1 MNVNIAAGLVQGA
14 SGVSEYAQN
23 LQERQLRVAIANQQ
37 RQMGEI
43 QLQEYRQNAPLRQQT
58 EELKFQQYEAQVRQ
72 MQANTA
78 RQTTYDAFRLFDA
91 DGNPGHLNNAL
102 QILKNN
108 PVAQSWTGGAVRFDQ
123 VTSADAKLLQQSG
136 VKDVQGFL
144 SHPELMR
151 SVAVVTGQDGTKTL
165 VDMNQLKA
173 GMGYTQFME
182 DEELDRMSKRALML
196 KRMQTGSTV
205 DKETQADRV
214 IKQLMEEDPTLSYT
228 DAYRLYK
235 NPNPNKKSG
244 TTQLE
249 RAAEQL
255 RADNPDM
262 TYEESL
268 TQAATISSPTGKQKD
283 MQAADEAKT
292 ALDEQFGGSFL
303 SADLS
308 DPKIRSK
315 AEPLV
320 RRIEQFSGAE
330 MDATQKKR
338 VAEIRQLITLGK
350 GGSEL
355 TSAETGPLD
364 SLLRDGRKYISDNI
378 EGTDATA
385 AYQAYRNLVR
395 NALFGASLTNNEQ
408 AEFDKAFGTLKEQTG
423 PVLAKLRT
431 QMQMLQDELGAIYDS
446 GDEYVMKYRL
456 GMDSDRLVQ
465 VMNALDQRLEMFD
478 NQAPEG
484 TEVTVPAQAPKKLSK
499 EESLAKARELLK

>member
-23 LQERQLRVAIANQQ
+23 LQERQLRVAMADQQ

-43 QLQEYRQNAPLRQQT
+43 QLQEYKQNAPLRQQT

-72 MQANTA
+72 MQATTA
-78 RQTTYDAFRLFDA
+78 RNTVYDAFKLFDA
-91 DGNPGHLNNAL
+91 DGNAGHLNNAL
-102 QILKNN
+102 QLLKNN

-123 VTSADAKLLQQSG
+123 VTSADAKLLQQAG
-136 VKDVQGFL
+136 IKDVQGFL
-144 SHPELMR
+144 SHPGMLK
-151 SVAVVTGQDGTKTL
+151 SLAVVTGQDGTKTL

-173 GMGYTQFME
+173 GMGYTQYME
-182 DEELDRMSKRALML
+182 DEELDRMAKRALML
-196 KRMQTGSTV
+196 KRLQLGGTV
-205 DKETQADRV
+205 EKETQADRV

-235 NPNPNKKSG
+235 NPNPRSG
-244 TTQLE
+244 STQLE
-249 RAAEQL
+249 RTAEEL
-255 RADNPDM
+255 RKSNPDM

-315 AEPLV
+315 AEPFV

-338 VAEIRQLITLGK
+338 VAEIRQLITLGQA
-350 GGSEL
+350 GSEL

-431 QMQMLQDELGAIYDS
+431 QLQMLQDELGAIYDS

-484 TEVTVPAQAPKKLSK
+484 TEVIVPAQAPKKLSK

>member
-23 LQERQLRVAIANQQ
+23 LQERQQRLAMANQQ
-37 RQMGEI
+37 RLMGEI
-43 QLQEYRQNAPLRQQT
+43 QLQEFNQNAPLRQQT

-78 RQTTYDAFRLFDA
+78 RQTTYDAFRLYDA

-102 QILKNN
+102 QLLKNN
-108 PVAQSWTGGAVRFDQ
+108 PVAQSWVGGAVRFDQ
-123 VTSADAKLLQQSG
+123 VTSADAKLLQQAG
-136 VKDVQGFL
+136 IKDVQGFL
-144 SHPELMR
+144 QHPEMTR
-151 SVAVVTGQDGTKTL
+151 SIAVLTNAEGEKTL

-173 GMGYTQFME
+173 GMGYTQYME
-182 DEELDRMSKRALML
+182 DAELDRMAKRALML
-196 KRMQTGSTV
+196 KRLQAGGTV
-205 DKETQADRV
+205 EKETQADRV

-235 NPNPNKKSG
+235 NPNPRSG
-244 TTQLE
+244 STQLE
-249 RAAEQL
+249 RTAEKL
-255 RADNPDM
+255 RESNPDM

-268 TQAATISSPTGKQKD
+268 TQASMVSSPTGKQKD

-292 ALDEQFGGSFL
+292 ALDDLFGGSFL

-308 DPKIRSK
+308 DPKVRSK
-315 AEPLV
+315 AEPFV

-330 MDATQKKR
+330 MDTTQKKR
-338 VAEIRQLITLGK
+338 VAEIRQLVTLGK
-350 GGSEL
+350 SGSEL
-355 TSAETGPLD
+355 TPAETGPLD

-431 QMQMLQDELGAIYDS
+431 QLQMLQDELGAIYDS

-484 TEVTVPAQAPKKLSK
+484 TEVIVPTQAPKKLSK

>member
-23 LQERQLRVAIANQQ
+23 LQERQQRLAMANQQ

-43 QLQEYRQNAPLRQQT
+43 QLQEYKQNAPLRQQT

-72 MQANTA
+72 MQATTA
-78 RQTTYDAFRLFDA
+78 RNTVYDAFKLFDA
-91 DGNPGHLNNAL
+91 DGNAGHLNNAL
-102 QILKNN
+102 QLLKNN

-182 DEELDRMSKRALML
+182 DEELDRMAKRALML
-196 KRMQTGSTV
+196 KRLQLGGTV
-205 DKETQADRV
+205 EKETQADRV
-214 IKQLMEEDPTLSYT
+214 IKQLMDEDPTLSYT

-235 NPNPNKKSG
+235 NPNPRSG
-244 TTQLE
+244 STQLE
-249 RAAEQL
+249 RTAEEL
-255 RADNPDM
+255 RKSNPDM

-308 DPKIRSK
+308 DPKVRSK
-315 AEPLV
+315 AEPFV

-350 GGSEL
+350 SGSEL

-431 QMQMLQDELGAIYDS
+431 QLQMLQDELGAIYDS

-484 TEVTVPAQAPKKLSK
+484 TEVIVPAQAPKKLSK

>member
-23 LQERQLRVAIANQQ
+23 LQERQQRLAMANQQ

-43 QLQEYRQNAPLRQQT
+43 QLQEYKQNAPLRQQT
-58 EELKFQQYEAQVRQ
+58 EELKLQQYEAQVRD
-72 MQANTA
+72 MQAKFAKSTI
-78 RQTTYDAFRLFDA
+78 FDA
-91 DGNPGHLNNAL
+91 LQLFEGDGNPGHLNNAL
-102 QILKNN
+102 QLLKNN
-108 PVAQSWTGGAVRFDQ
+108 PVAQSWVGGAVRFDQ
-123 VTSADAKLLQQSG
+123 VSTADAKLLQQAG
-136 VKDVQGFL
+136 IKDVQGFL
-144 SHPELMR
+144 QHPEMTR
-151 SVAVVTGQDGTKTL
+151 SIAVLTNAEGEKTL

-173 GMGYTQFME
+173 GMGYTNYMQ
-182 DEELDRMSKRALML
+182 DQELDRMAKRALML
-196 KRMQTGSTV
+196 KRLQLGGSV
-205 DKETQADRV
+205 EKETQADRV

-228 DAYRLYK
+228 DAYSLYK
-235 NPNPNKKSG
+235 NPNPRSG
-244 TTQLE
+244 STQLE
-249 RAAEQL
+249 RTAEEL
-255 RADNPDM
+255 RKNNPGM

-268 TQAATISSPTGKQKD
+268 TQASTVSSPTGKQKD

-292 ALDEQFGGSFL
+292 ALDDQFGGSFL

-320 RRIEQFSGAE
+320 RRIERFSGAE

-350 GGSEL
+350 AGSEL
-355 TSAETGPLD
+355 TPAETGPLD

-484 TEVTVPAQAPKKLSK
+484 TEVIVPTQAPKKLSK

>member
-23 LQERQLRVAIANQQ
+23 LQERQQRLAMANQQ
-37 RQMGEI
+37 RLMGEI
-43 QLQEYRQNAPLRQQT
+43 QLQEFNQNAPLRQQT

-102 QILKNN
+102 QLLKNN
-108 PVAQSWTGGAVRFDQ
+108 PVAQSWVGGAVRFDQ
-123 VTSADAKLLQQSG
+123 VTSADAKLLQQAG
-136 VKDVQGFL
+136 IKDVQGFL
-144 SHPELMR
+144 QHPEMTR
-151 SVAVVTGQDGTKTL
+151 SIAVLTNAEGEKTL

-173 GMGYTQFME
+173 GMGYTQYME

-196 KRMQTGSTV
+196 KRLQAGGTV
-205 DKETQADRV
+205 EKETQADRV

-235 NPNPNKKSG
+235 NPNPRSG
-244 TTQLE
+244 STQLE
-249 RAAEQL
+249 RTAEKL
-255 RADNPDM
+255 RESNPDI
-262 TYEESL
+262 TYEDSL
-268 TQAATISSPTGKQKD
+268 TQASMVSSPTGKQKD

-292 ALDEQFGGSFL
+292 ALDDQFGGSFL

-330 MDATQKKR
+330 MDTTQKKR

-350 GGSEL
+350 SGSEL
-355 TSAETGPLD
+355 TPAETGPLD

-484 TEVTVPAQAPKKLSK
+484 TEVIVPTQAPKKLSK

>member
-23 LQERQLRVAIANQQ
+23 LQERQQRLAIANQQ

-43 QLQEYRQNAPLRQQT
+43 QLQEYKQNAPLRQQT
-58 EELKFQQYEAQVRQ
+58 EELKFQQYEAQVRD
-72 MQANTA
+72 MQAKFAKSTVF
-78 RQTTYDAFRLFDA
+78 DAFQLFEG

-102 QILKNN
+102 QLLKNN
-108 PVAQSWTGGAVRFDQ
+108 PVAQSWVGGAVRFDQ
-123 VTSADAKLLQQSG
+123 VTSADAKLLQQAG
-136 VKDVQGFL
+136 IKDVQGFL
-144 SHPELMR
+144 QHPEMTR
-151 SVAVVTGQDGTKTL
+151 SIAVLTNAEGEKTL

-173 GMGYTQFME
+173 GMGYTNYMQ
-182 DEELDRMSKRALML
+182 DQELDRMAKRALML
-196 KRMQTGSTV
+196 KRLQLGGTV

-214 IKQLMEEDPTLSYT
+214 IKQLMEEDPTISYT

-235 NPNPNKKSG
+235 NPNPRSG
-244 TTQLE
+244 STQLE
-249 RAAEQL
+249 RTAEEL
-255 RADNPDM
+255 RKNNPGM

-268 TQAATISSPTGKQKD
+268 TQAARVSSPTGKQKD
-283 MQAADEAKT
+283 MQAADDAKT
-292 ALDEQFGGSFL
+292 ALDDQFGGSFL

-338 VAEIRQLITLGK
+338 VAEIRQLITLGQA
-350 GGSEL
+350 GSEL

-431 QMQMLQDELGAIYDS
+431 QLQMLQDELGAIYDS

>member
-23 LQERQLRVAIANQQ
+23 LQERQQRLAMANQQ
-37 RQMGEI
+37 RLMGEI
-43 QLQEYRQNAPLRQQT
+43 QLQEFNQNAPLRQQT

-102 QILKNN
+102 QLLKNN
-108 PVAQSWTGGAVRFDQ
+108 PVAQSWVGGAVRFDQ
-123 VTSADAKLLQQSG
+123 VTSADAKLLQQAG
-136 VKDVQGFL
+136 IKDVQGFL
-144 SHPELMR
+144 QHPEMTR
-151 SVAVVTGQDGTKTL
+151 SIAVLTNAEGEKTL

-173 GMGYTQFME
+173 GMGYTQYME
-182 DEELDRMSKRALML
+182 DEELDRMAKRALML
-196 KRMQTGSTV
+196 KRLQAGGTV
-205 DKETQADRV
+205 EKETQADRV

-235 NPNPNKKSG
+235 NPNPRSG
-244 TTQLE
+244 STQLE
-249 RAAEQL
+249 RTAEKL
-255 RADNPDM
+255 RESNPDM

-268 TQAATISSPTGKQKD
+268 TQASMVSSPTGKQKD

-292 ALDEQFGGSFL
+292 ALDDLFGGSFL

-308 DPKIRSK
+308 DPKVRSK
-315 AEPLV
+315 AEPFV

-330 MDATQKKR
+330 MDTTQKKR
-338 VAEIRQLITLGK
+338 VAEIRQLVTLGK
-350 GGSEL
+350 SGSEL
-355 TSAETGPLD
+355 TPAETGPLD

-431 QMQMLQDELGAIYDS
+431 QLQMLQDELGAIYDS

-484 TEVTVPAQAPKKLSK
+484 TEVIVPTQAPKKLSK

>member
-23 LQERQLRVAIANQQ
+23 LQERQQRLAMADQQ

-43 QLQEYRQNAPLRQQT
+43 QLQEYKQNAPLRQQT

-123 VTSADAKLLQQSG
+123 VTSADAKLLQQAG
-136 VKDVQGFL
+136 IKDVQGFL
-144 SHPELMR
+144 SHPDMLK
-151 SVAVVTGQDGTKTL
+151 SLAVVTGQDGSKTL

-173 GMGYTQFME
+173 GMGYTQYVE
-182 DEELDRMSKRALML
+182 DEELDRMAKRALML
-196 KRMQTGSTV
+196 KRLQTGGSV
-205 DKETQADRV
+205 EKETQADRV
-214 IKQLMEEDPTLSYT
+214 IRQLMEEDPTLSYT
-228 DAYRLYK
+228 DAYSLYK
-235 NPNPNKKSG
+235 NPNPRSG
-244 TTQLE
+244 STQLE
-249 RAAEQL
+249 RTAEEL
-255 RADNPDM
+255 RKNNPGM

-268 TQAATISSPTGKQKD
+268 TQAAMVSSPTGKQKD
-283 MQAADEAKT
+283 MQAADDAKA
-292 ALDEQFGGSFL
+292 ALDAQFGGSFL

-315 AEPLV
+315 AEPFV

-330 MDATQKKR
+330 MDTTQKKR

-350 GGSEL
+350 SGSEL

-408 AEFDKAFGTLKEQTG
+408 AEFDKAFGTLKEQAG

-484 TEVTVPAQAPKKLSK
+484 TEVIVPTQAPKKLSK

>member
-23 LQERQLRVAIANQQ
+23 LQERQQRLAMANQQ

-43 QLQEYRQNAPLRQQT
+43 QLQEYKQNAPLRQQT

-72 MQANTA
+72 MQATTA
-78 RQTTYDAFRLFDA
+78 RNTVYDAFKLFDA
-91 DGNPGHLNNAL
+91 DGNAGHLNNAL
-102 QILKNN
+102 QLLKNN

-249 RAAEQL
+249 RTAEQL

-283 MQAADEAKT
+283 MQAADDAKA
-292 ALDEQFGGSFL
+292 ALDAQFGGSFL

-315 AEPLV
+315 AEPFV
-320 RRIEQFSGAE
+320 RRIEQFSGAK

-350 GGSEL
+350 AGSEL

-378 EGTDATA
+378 EGTDATS

-484 TEVTVPAQAPKKLSK
+484 TEVIVPAQAPKKLSK

>member
-23 LQERQLRVAIANQQ
+23 LQERQQRLAMANQQ
-37 RQMGEI
+37 RLMGEI
-43 QLQEYRQNAPLRQQT
+43 QLQEFNQNAPLRQQT

-78 RQTTYDAFRLFDA
+78 RQTTYDAFRLYDA

-102 QILKNN
+102 QLLKNN
-108 PVAQSWTGGAVRFDQ
+108 PVAQSWVGGAVRFDQ
-123 VTSADAKLLQQSG
+123 VTSADAKLLQQAG
-136 VKDVQGFL
+136 IKDVQGFL
-144 SHPELMR
+144 QHPEMTR
-151 SVAVVTGQDGTKTL
+151 SIAVLTNAEGEKTL

-173 GMGYTQFME
+173 GMGYTQYME
-182 DEELDRMSKRALML
+182 DEELDRMAKRALML
-196 KRMQTGSTV
+196 KRLQAGGTV
-205 DKETQADRV
+205 EKETQADRV

-235 NPNPNKKSG
+235 NPNPRSG
-244 TTQLE
+244 STQLE
-249 RAAEQL
+249 RTAEKL
-255 RADNPDM
+255 RESNPDM

-268 TQAATISSPTGKQKD
+268 TQASMVSSPTGKQKD

-292 ALDEQFGGSFL
+292 ALDDLFGGSFL

-308 DPKIRSK
+308 DPKVRSK
-315 AEPLV
+315 AEPFV

-330 MDATQKKR
+330 MDTTQKKR
-338 VAEIRQLITLGK
+338 VAEIRQLVTLGK
-350 GGSEL
+350 SGSEL
-355 TSAETGPLD
+355 TPAETGPLD

-431 QMQMLQDELGAIYDS
+431 QLQMLQDELGAIYDS

-484 TEVTVPAQAPKKLSK
+484 TEVIVPTQAPKKLSK

>member
-23 LQERQLRVAIANQQ
+23 LQERQQRLAMANQQ

-43 QLQEYRQNAPLRQQT
+43 QLQEYKQNAPLRQQT

-72 MQANTA
+72 MQATTA
-78 RQTTYDAFRLFDA
+78 RNTVYDAFKLFDA
-91 DGNPGHLNNAL
+91 DGNAGHLNNAL
-102 QILKNN
+102 QLLKNN

-144 SHPELMR
+144 SHPELTR

-182 DEELDRMSKRALML
+182 DEELDRMAKRVLML
-196 KRMQTGSTV
+196 KRLQLGGTV
-205 DKETQADRV
+205 EKETQADRV
-214 IKQLMEEDPTLSYT
+214 IKQLMDEDPTLSYT

-235 NPNPNKKSG
+235 NPNPRSG
-244 TTQLE
+244 STQLE
-249 RAAEQL
+249 RTAEEL
-255 RADNPDM
+255 RKSNPDM

-308 DPKIRSK
+308 DPKVRTK
-315 AEPLV
+315 AEPYI

-330 MDATQKKR
+330 MDTSQKKR

-350 GGSEL
+350 EGSEL
-355 TSAETGPLD
+355 TAAETGPLD

-431 QMQMLQDELGAIYDS
+431 QLQMLQDELGASYDS

-484 TEVTVPAQAPKKLSK
+484 TEVIVPAQAPKKLSK

>member
-23 LQERQLRVAIANQQ
+23 LQERQQRFAMAEQQ

-43 QLQEYRQNAPLRQQT
+43 QLQEYKQNAPLRQQT

-182 DEELDRMSKRALML
+182 DEELDRMAKRALML
-196 KRMQTGSTV
+196 KRLQLGGTV
-205 DKETQADRV
+205 EKETQADRV

-228 DAYRLYK
+228 DAYSLYK
-235 NPNPNKKSG
+235 NPNPRSG
-244 TTQLE
+244 STQLE
-249 RAAEQL
+249 RTAEEL
-255 RADNPDM
+255 RKNNPGM

-283 MQAADEAKT
+283 MQAADEAKA
-292 ALDEQFGGSFL
+292 ALDAQFDDSFL

-308 DPKIRSK
+308 DPKVRSK
-315 AEPLV
+315 AEPFV

-330 MDATQKKR
+330 MDTTQKKR

-350 GGSEL
+350 SGSEL
-355 TSAETGPLD
+355 TPAETGPLD

-431 QMQMLQDELGAIYDS
+431 QLQMLQDELGAIYDS

-484 TEVTVPAQAPKKLSK
+484 TEVIVPAQAPKKLSK

>member
-1 MNVNIAAGLVQGA
+1 MNVNIAAGIVQGA

-23 LQERQLRVAIANQQ
+23 LQERQQRFAMAEQQ
-37 RQMGEI
+37 RLMGEQ
-43 QLQEYRQNAPLRQQT
+43 QLQEYQQNAPLRQQT
-58 EELKFQQYEAQVRQ
+58 EQLKFQQYEAQVRQ
-72 MQANTA
+72 MQATTA
-78 RQTTYDAFRLFDA
+78 RSTVYDAFKLFDA
-91 DGNPGHLNNAL
+91 DGNAGHLNNAL
-102 QILKNN
+102 QLLKNN

-151 SVAVVTGQDGTKTL
+151 SVAVVTGQDGAKTL

-182 DEELDRMSKRALML
+182 DEELDRMAKRALML
-196 KRMQTGSTV
+196 KRLQLGGTV
-205 DKETQADRV
+205 EKETQADRV

-228 DAYRLYK
+228 DAYSLYK
-235 NPNPNKKSG
+235 NPNPRSG
-244 TTQLE
+244 STQLE
-249 RAAEQL
+249 RTAEEL
-255 RADNPDM
+255 RKNNPGM

-292 ALDEQFGGSFL
+292 ALDYQFGGSFL

-338 VAEIRQLITLGK
+338 VAEIRQLITLGQA
-350 GGSEL
+350 GSEL

-431 QMQMLQDELGAIYDS
+431 QLQMLQDELGAIYDS

-484 TEVTVPAQAPKKLSK
+484 TEVIVPAQAPKKLSK

>member
-23 LQERQLRVAIANQQ
+23 LQERQQRLAMADQQ

-43 QLQEYRQNAPLRQQT
+43 QLQEYKQNAPLRQQT

-123 VTSADAKLLQQSG
+123 VTSADAKLLQQAG
-136 VKDVQGFL
+136 IKDVQGFL
-144 SHPELMR
+144 SHPDMLK
-151 SVAVVTGQDGTKTL
+151 SLAVVTGQDGSKTL

-173 GMGYTQFME
+173 GMGYTQYVE

-196 KRMQTGSTV
+196 KRLQTGGSV
-205 DKETQADRV
+205 EKETQADRV

-235 NPNPNKKSG
+235 NPNPRSG
-244 TTQLE
+244 STQLE
-249 RAAEQL
+249 RTAEKL
-255 RADNPDM
+255 RESNPDM

-268 TQAATISSPTGKQKD
+268 TQASTVSSPTGKQKD

-292 ALDEQFGGSFL
+292 ALDDQFGGSFL

-350 GGSEL
+350 AGSEL
-355 TSAETGPLD
+355 TPAETGPLD

-484 TEVTVPAQAPKKLSK
+484 TEVIVPAQAPKKLSK

>member
-23 LQERQLRVAIANQQ
+23 LQERQQRLAMANQQ
-37 RQMGEI
+37 RLMGEI
-43 QLQEYRQNAPLRQQT
+43 QLQEFNQNAPLRQQT

-102 QILKNN
+102 QLLKNN
-108 PVAQSWTGGAVRFDQ
+108 PVAQSWVGGAVRFDQ
-123 VTSADAKLLQQSG
+123 VTSADAKLLQQAG
-136 VKDVQGFL
+136 IKDVQGFL
-144 SHPELMR
+144 QHPEMTR
-151 SVAVVTGQDGTKTL
+151 SIAVLTNAEGEKTL

-173 GMGYTQFME
+173 GMGYTQYIE
-182 DEELDRMSKRALML
+182 DEELDRMAKRALML
-196 KRMQTGSTV
+196 KRLQAGGTV
-205 DKETQADRV
+205 EKETQADRV

-235 NPNPNKKSG
+235 NPNPRSG
-244 TTQLE
+244 STQLE
-249 RAAEQL
+249 RTAEKL
-255 RADNPDM
+255 RESNPDM

-268 TQAATISSPTGKQKD
+268 TQASMVSSPTGKQKD

-292 ALDEQFGGSFL
+292 ALDDLFGGSFL

-308 DPKIRSK
+308 DPKVRSK
-315 AEPLV
+315 AEPFV

-330 MDATQKKR
+330 MDTTQKKR

-350 GGSEL
+350 AGSEL
-355 TSAETGPLD
+355 TPAETGPLD

-431 QMQMLQDELGAIYDS
+431 QLQMLQDELGAIYDS

-484 TEVTVPAQAPKKLSK
+484 TEVIVPTQAPKKLSK

>member
-23 LQERQLRVAIANQQ
+23 LQERQQRLAMANQQ
-37 RQMGEI
+37 RLMGEI
-43 QLQEYRQNAPLRQQT
+43 QLQEFNQNAPLRQQT

-78 RQTTYDAFRLFDA
+78 RQTTYDAFRLYDA

-102 QILKNN
+102 QLLKNN
-108 PVAQSWTGGAVRFDQ
+108 PVAQSWVGGAVRFDQ
-123 VTSADAKLLQQSG
+123 VTSADAKLLQQAG
-136 VKDVQGFL
+136 IKDVQGFL
-144 SHPELMR
+144 QHPEMTR
-151 SVAVVTGQDGTKTL
+151 SIAVLTNAEGKKTL

-173 GMGYTQFME
+173 GMGYTQYMQ
-182 DEELDRMSKRALML
+182 DQELDRMAKRALML
-196 KRMQTGSTV
+196 KRLQLGGTV
-205 DKETQADRV
+205 EKETQADRV
-214 IKQLMEEDPTLSYT
+214 IEQLMEEDPTLSYT

-235 NPNPNKKSG
+235 NPNPRSG
-244 TTQLE
+244 STQLE
-249 RAAEQL
+249 RTAEKL
-255 RADNPDM
+255 RESNPDM

-268 TQAATISSPTGKQKD
+268 TQASTVSSPTGKQKD
-283 MQAADEAKT
+283 MQAADEAKA
-292 ALDEQFGGSFL
+292 ALDDQFGGSFL

-308 DPKIRSK
+308 DPKVRSK
-315 AEPLV
+315 AEPFV

-350 GGSEL
+350 AGSEL
-355 TSAETGPLD
+355 TPAETGPLD

-431 QMQMLQDELGAIYDS
+431 QLQMIQDELGAIYDS

-465 VMNALDQRLEMFD
+465 VLNALDQRLEMFD

-484 TEVTVPAQAPKKLSK
+484 TEVIVPAQAPKKLSK

>member
-23 LQERQLRVAIANQQ
+23 LQERQQRLAMADQQ

-43 QLQEYRQNAPLRQQT
+43 QLQEYKQNAPLRQQT

-102 QILKNN
+102 QLLKNN

-123 VTSADAKLLQQSG
+123 VTSADAKLLQQAG
-136 VKDVQGFL
+136 IKDVQGFL
-144 SHPELMR
+144 SHPDMLK
-151 SVAVVTGQDGTKTL
+151 SLAVVTGQDGSKTL

-173 GMGYTQFME
+173 GMGYTQYVE

-196 KRMQTGSTV
+196 KRLQTGGTV
-205 DKETQADRV
+205 EKETQADRV
-214 IKQLMEEDPTLSYT
+214 IKQLMDEDPTLSYT

-235 NPNPNKKSG
+235 NPNPRSG
-244 TTQLE
+244 STQLE
-249 RAAEQL
+249 RTAEEL
-255 RADNPDM
+255 RKNNPDM

-268 TQAATISSPTGKQKD
+268 TQASMVSSPTGKQKD
-283 MQAADEAKT
+283 MQAADDAKL

-350 GGSEL
+350 AGSEL

-431 QMQMLQDELGAIYDS
+431 QLQMLQDELGAIYDS

-484 TEVTVPAQAPKKLSK
+484 TEVIVPTQAPKKLSK